1 MKKVLRFEITDK
13 CNQRCKMCWSNDWK
27 HEELDWE
34 IVEKMINDFHK
45 SFPDGSIVLT
55 SREPLLANN
64 FKKVVALCNKLN
76 INLGLLTNG
85 TLFTND
91 ICKIIMNSTIYFI
104 SISIHGSKEFHN
116 NLVCSKVSYDKI
128 LAGIDKIN
136 YYKKKFKRDD
146 LNIRITSVMNR
157 DLIDSIDNVLNL
169 VKKYNLKFRLQH
181 FMWHSSEEKN
191 NNIKYI
197 KGKYNYLDETILD
210 FDNNSGLLLEDVCKI
225 IEKTEKICLNNKIDY
240 QIYPNLDKEGLEKW
254 YLDKGDYN
262 NKYCDHI
269 KKSIRVRANGDVVL
283 CQYINKV
290 FGNVKVDNIKNIIN
304 TKIYKNMINDI
315 SECGIPICNHCCHF
329 MECNKENNI

>member
-136 YYKKKFKRDD
+136 YYIK
-146 LNIRITSVMNR
+146 ITEEQNLSVR
-157 DLIDSIDNVLNL
+157 ELRTKI
-169 VKKYNLKFRLQH
+169 
-181 FMWHSSEEKN
+181 KN
-191 NNIKYI
+191 NEY
-197 KGKYNYLDETILD
+197 ER
-210 FDNNSGLLLEDVCKI
+210 
-225 IEKTEKICLNNKIDY
+225 
-240 QIYPNLDKEGLEKW
+240 LDKNTKS
-254 YLDKGDYN
+254 
-262 NKYCDHI
+262 YCI
-269 KKSIRVRANGDVVL
+269 L
-283 CQYINKV
+283 
-290 FGNVKVDNIKNIIN
+290 FIKN
-304 TKIYKNMINDI
+304 
-315 SECGIPICNHCCHF
+315 
-329 MECNKENNI
+329 